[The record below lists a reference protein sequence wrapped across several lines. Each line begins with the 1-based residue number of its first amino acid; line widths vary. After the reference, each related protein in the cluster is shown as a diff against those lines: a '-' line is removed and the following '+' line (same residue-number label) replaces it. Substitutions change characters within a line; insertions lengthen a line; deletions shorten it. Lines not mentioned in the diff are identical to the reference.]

1 MPDIEVVLFCP
12 NPQLLTER
20 WDIVAKDILRAK
32 SQRAFISE
40 VIQMATALGEINR
53 YHSKNLPETYFKV
66 LQKRMTELRKIVKR
80 ASELER
86 KPLIPWQHLEYLF
99 SCGERKDMKR

>member
-1 MPDIEVVLFCP
+1 MGNIEVVLLCP
-12 NPQLLTER
+12 NSQLLTDP
-20 WDIVAKDILRAK
+20 WSVVAKDILRARSK
-32 SQRAFISE
+32 RSFISE

-53 YHSKNLPETYFKV
+53 YHSKTLPETYFKV

-86 KPLIPWQHLEYLF
+86 KPLIPWQHLEYLY
-99 SCGERKDMKR
+99 SGGERKDMKR